1 MGPKAAP
8 HSTASADAG
17 TPGNRPSALNGKLA
31 GLPTKPGVYLMKDS
45 SGQVIYVGKAVNLRS
60 RVRSYFHSSADLT
73 LKLQRLVGR
82 IADLDV
88 IVTDSELEALILEC
102 TLIKRHCPRFNVRF
116 KDDKR
121 YPYIKVAWQDP
132 YPRVLL
138 TRRMVRDG
146 SAYYGPY
153 TSSLAARE
161 SLEFLRLIF
170 KYRTCKRD
178 ITGEDERPCLYFDIG
193 RCSGPCIGALSQ
205 DEYRA
210 NIRELRLFLEGKGD
224 EIIRDVRS
232 KMETASD
239 SLDFEAAAVLRDRLR
254 SLECVVEQQKVVSS
268 AAVDQDVI
276 AFALA
281 NGDACVQVFFIRHGK
296 LIGREYFLLVSPYDD
311 DSREI
316 MTSFV
321 KQFYD
326 DAAYVPQEVLLQS
339 EVDEPDIIRRWLRDK
354 RGGKVALRVPLRGRK
369 RQLVEM
375 AATNAAE
382 TLSQLRAQFA
392 ADREKQ
398 VQALAQL
405 QEHLGLEE
413 PLGRIE
419 CYDISNIQGQAATGS
434 MVTFVRGAPDKRSY
448 RHFRIRTVEGA
459 DDYAMMREVIRR
471 RVSRAR
477 EGQAKPGKDA
487 WAMLPDLMIVDGGK
501 GQLNAA
507 RDILEEFGFQD
518 LPIAGLAKAR
528 EELFLPGEAR
538 PRRLPGGSQALFLVQ
553 RIRDEAH
560 RFAISHH
567 RKLRRKASLAS
578 ELEDIPGIGPKRR
591 RALLKR
597 FGSLD
602 AIRQAS
608 VEELASTET
617 VSRELARRVK
627 ESA

>member
-1 MGPKAAP
+1 
-8 HSTASADAG
+8 
-17 TPGNRPSALNGKLA
+17 
-31 GLPTKPGVYLMKDS
+31 MKDS
-45 SGQVIYVGKAVNLRS
+45 AGQVIYVGKAVNLRS
-60 RVRSYFHSSADLT
+60 RVRSYFHSSPDLAP
-73 LKLQRLVGR
+73 KLQRLLAR
-82 IADLDV
+82 IADLDF

-102 TLIKRHCPRFNVRF
+102 TLIKRHRPRFNVRF

-132 YPRVLL
+132 FPRVHL
-138 TRRMVRDG
+138 TRRIVRDG
-146 SAYYGPY
+146 AAYYGPL
-153 TSSLAARE
+153 TSAVAARE
-161 SLEFLRLIF
+161 SLEFLRRIF
-170 KYRTCKRD
+170 KYRTCKQD
-178 ITGEDERPCLYFDIG
+178 ITGKDKRPCLYFDIG
-193 RCSGPCIGALSQ
+193 RCSGPCIGALSPE
-205 DEYRA
+205 EYRA
-210 NIRELRLFLEGKGD
+210 NIRELRLFLEGKGE

-232 KMETASD
+232 RMQAASD
-239 SLDFEAAAVLRDRLR
+239 SLDFEAAAILRDRLR
-254 SLECVVEQQKVVSS
+254 SLESVVEQQKVVSS
-268 AAVDQDVI
+268 VAVDQDVI
-276 AFALA
+276 AFARA
-281 NGDACVQVFFIRHGK
+281 DGDACAQVFFIRHGK
-296 LIGREYFLLVSPYDD
+296 LIGREYFLLVSPYGEDAK
-311 DSREI
+311 EI

-339 EVDEPDIIRRWLRDK
+339 EVDEFAIIQRWLRDK
-354 RGGKVALRVPLRGRK
+354 RGSKVTLHVPRRGRK
-369 RQLVEM
+369 RKLVEM

-405 QEHLGLEE
+405 QEHLGLEK
-413 PLGRIE
+413 PLTRIE

-434 MVTFVRGAPDKRSY
+434 MVVFVRGAPDKRSY

-471 RVSRAR
+471 RMSRAR

-487 WAMLPDLMIVDGGK
+487 WAMLPNLIIVDGGK

-507 RDILEEFGFQD
+507 RDVLAEFSFED
-518 LPIAGLAKAR
+518 IPIAGLAKAQ
-528 EELFLPGEAR
+528 EELYLPGEAG
-538 PRRLPGGSQALFLVQ
+538 PRRLPKGSQALFLVQ

-567 RKLRRKASLAS
+567 RKLRRRTSLAS
-578 ELEDIPGIGPKRR
+578 ILEDIPGIGPQRR

-597 FGSLD
+597 FGTLE

-608 VEELASTET
+608 IEELASTKI
-617 VSRELARRVK
+617 VSRKLAKRVK
-627 ESA
+627 ELA

>member
-1 MGPKAAP
+1 
-8 HSTASADAG
+8 
-17 TPGNRPSALNGKLA
+17 
-31 GLPTKPGVYLMKDS
+31 MKDS
-45 SGQVIYVGKAVNLRS
+45 AGQVIYVGKAVNLRS
-60 RVRSYFHSSADLT
+60 RVRSYFHSSPDLAP
-73 LKLQRLVGR
+73 KLQRLLAR
-82 IADLDV
+82 IADLDF

-102 TLIKRHCPRFNVRF
+102 TLIKRHRPRFNVRF

-132 YPRVLL
+132 FPRVHL
-138 TRRMVRDG
+138 TRRIVRDG
-146 SAYYGPY
+146 AAYYGPL
-153 TSSLAARE
+153 TSAVAARE
-161 SLEFLRLIF
+161 SLEFLRRIF
-170 KYRTCKRD
+170 KYRTCKQD
-178 ITGEDERPCLYFDIG
+178 ITGKDKRPCLYFDIG
-193 RCSGPCIGALSQ
+193 RCSGPCIGALSPE
-205 DEYRA
+205 EYRA
-210 NIRELRLFLEGKGD
+210 NIRELRLFLEGKGE

-232 KMETASD
+232 RMQAASD
-239 SLDFEAAAVLRDRLR
+239 SLDFEAAAILRDRLR
-254 SLECVVEQQKVVSS
+254 SLESVVEQQKVVSS
-268 AAVDQDVI
+268 VAVDQDVI
-276 AFALA
+276 AFARA
-281 NGDACVQVFFIRHGK
+281 DGDACAQVFFIRHGK
-296 LIGREYFLLVSPYDD
+296 LIGREYFLLVSPYGEDA
-311 DSREI
+311 REI

-339 EVDEPDIIRRWLRDK
+339 EVDEFAIIQRWLRDK
-354 RGGKVALRVPLRGRK
+354 RGSKVTLHVPRRGRK
-369 RQLVEM
+369 RKLVEM

-405 QEHLGLEE
+405 QEHLGLEK
-413 PLGRIE
+413 PLTRIE

-434 MVTFVRGAPDKRSY
+434 MVAFVRGAPDKRSY

-471 RVSRAR
+471 RMSRAR

-487 WAMLPDLMIVDGGK
+487 WAMLPNLIIVDGGK

-507 RDILEEFGFQD
+507 RDVLVKFGFED
-518 LPIAGLAKAR
+518 IPIAGLAKAQ
-528 EELFLPGEAR
+528 EELYLPGEAG
-538 PRRLPGGSQALFLVQ
+538 PRRLPKGSQALFLVQ

-567 RKLRRKASLAS
+567 RKLRRRTSLAS
-578 ELEDIPGIGPKRR
+578 ILEDIPGIGPQRR

-597 FGSLD
+597 FGTLE

-608 VEELASTET
+608 IEELASTKI
-617 VSRELARRVK
+617 VSRKLAKRVK
-627 ESA
+627 ELA